1 MHSATPGIG
10 LVRIEPAETE
20 PAGTDLTGTDPTGTD
35 LTGTELAGIE
45 LLRTELVGGLGGG
58 AAACAP
64 PQLEQWL

>member
-10 LVRIEPAETE
+10 LMRIEPVETEPAETDL
-20 PAGTDLTGTDPTGTD
+20 AGTDLLRT
-35 LTGTELAGIE
+35 E
-45 LLRTELVGGLGGG
+45 LLRTEPVGIELVGGLGGG

>member
-10 LVRIEPAETE
+10 LMRIEPVETEPAETDL
-20 PAGTDLTGTDPTGTD
+20 AGTDL
-35 LTGTELAGIE
+35 
-45 LLRTELVGGLGGG
+45 LRTEPVGIELVGGLGGG

>member
-10 LVRIEPAETE
+10 LTRIEPVETEPAETDLEGTE
-20 PAGTDLTGTDPTGTD
+20 PAGIDLV
-35 LTGTELAGIE
+35 GI
-45 LLRTELVGGLGGG
+45 ELVGGLGGG

>member
-20 PAGTDLTGTDPTGTD
+20 PAGT
-35 LTGTELAGIE
+35 E
-45 LLRTELVGGLGGG
+45 LLRTELVGIELVGGLGGG

-64 PQLEQWL
+64 PQL